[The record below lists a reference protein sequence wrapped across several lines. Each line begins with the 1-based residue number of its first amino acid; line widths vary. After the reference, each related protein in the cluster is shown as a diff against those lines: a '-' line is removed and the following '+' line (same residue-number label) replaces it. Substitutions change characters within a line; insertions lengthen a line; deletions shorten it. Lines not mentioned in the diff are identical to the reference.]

1 MTTKRTKTRGWRAR
15 LAWMAVLFSLPFA
28 MLAAC
33 VGGSSPTAVP
43 VPVAAVVETVLVE
56 KVVTVLEVVEVEVVR
71 EVPLEVEVEVTR
83 TVLNTVEVEVV
94 REVPV
99 PVEVEVTREVP
110 VEATREVEVTR
121 VVPQTVEVEVTRE
134 VPIEA
139 TREVEVTRIVPQT
152 VEVEVTREVP
162 VEATREVAVTRIVPQ
177 TVEIEVIR
185 EVEVIVGQDWRD
197 LELCDYR
204 KFDAEY
210 IAERVCKY
218 ELWQRAMSDGDKVV
232 VREVED
238 ERIVYYVYPP
248 EGSDVWA
255 LVDWIAEHD
264 GGPYV
269 NYNVEL
275 NPNSGGPYV
284 LWRAPLSLLGPVS
297 KRSDVAHF
305 WGPPPI
311 VLDN

>member
-1 MTTKRTKTRGWRAR
+1 MTTKRTKTRGWRPR

-33 VGGSSPTAVP
+33 VGGSSPTVPPAPPAV
-43 VPVAAVVETVLVE
+43 VVETVLVE
-56 KVVTVLEVVEVEVVR
+56 MVVTVPEVVEVEVVR

-83 TVLNTVEVEVV
+83 TILNRVEVEIT

-99 PVEVEVTREVP
+99 TVKVEVTREVP
-110 VEATREVEVTR
+110 V
-121 VVPQTVEVEVTRE
+121 
-134 VPIEA
+134 EA

-204 KFDAEY
+204 KFTAEY

-238 ERIVYYVYPP
+238 ERIVYKVFPP
-248 EGSDVWA
+248 EGSDVRA

-269 NYNVEL
+269 NYNVE
-275 NPNSGGPYV
+275 PDPDSGGPYV
-284 LWRAPLSLLGPVS
+284 VWRAPLSLLGPVS
-297 KRSDVAHF
+297 KRSDVARF
-305 WGPPPI
+305 VRPTPI
-311 VLDN
+311 EIDN